1 MYKRHLICT
10 ALAALTLVSCS
21 RDPNYLKQKYLD
33 SGNKY
38 YEQKR
43 YKEASIMYRKA
54 IEKDRKFGPAYY
66 HLALV
71 DLQLEQVANAVP
83 ALRRAFE
90 LLPQGTPE
98 ANDATLKLSE
108 ILLMA
113 AQQAKDPHAVLS
125 EVQPMVDGLL
135 KKNPN
140 SWEGHKLNADMGL
153 LNATIAF
160 RAANPTEA
168 KQDIAAS
175 IKEYRTALA
184 AKPGDYI
191 ITLALGR
198 TLELDGE
205 AGEAEALFKTLAGKD
220 KTNLNSYFELYRMYF
235 AQKRYPEAEAELKA
249 AIAAVP
255 KDASTRLLLAQFY
268 YSTNRQDALVA
279 LLNDMKKDLKE
290 FPQAYFQTGDFY
302 ARIGQYDNA
311 IKEYEDGIQKDPAQK
326 NNYLKHEIP
335 VYIRQN
341 NVVMAQSK
349 NDQIL
354 KNDPKDPEAK
364 GLRATF
370 MLDKGQVEEAQA
382 DLQSVVTARPGN
394 WVARFNLGRAYFAKG
409 EYEQARQQFNKC
421 IDLSPQYLPA
431 RYAQTQVDIM
441 LGDYDAALHDSDEIL
456 KVKPDSIQGRVMKA
470 ASLQRLNRYDDARK
484 VLNDVLD
491 KNPKQ
496 VESLLELGVLDLNQK
511 KTKDALDHFKRAY
524 EAAPQNI
531 RGLLGESKALLM
543 DGQPDKS
550 VDLIRQ
556 AAQKTPS
563 FQLQRELGNAQM
575 AAREFDAAIA
585 TYQGLLSS
593 TTDLKL
599 KGDLWSHIG
608 ESYRYKGDFPK
619 SIEFMQQ
626 AAKALPDNAAI
637 STDLALLYDA
647 NNDLPNARTYYEK
660 ALKIDPN
667 NPLALNNL
675 AYLITETNGDLNL
688 AMTYATQAKQRLPN
702 FLEVSDTIGWIDLK
716 KNIPDSAIE
725 EFKRLVSQAPLN
737 PIYHYHYAM
746 ALQQKG
752 DSVNAKAQCQL
763 ALADRPQ
770 KPLEQQIRTLQATL
784 K

>member
-10 ALAALTLVSCS
+10 ALAALILVSCN
-21 RDPNYLKQKYLD
+21 RDPNYLKQKYVD

-38 YEQKR
+38 FEQKR
-43 YKEASIMYRKA
+43 YNEASIMYRKA
-54 IEKDRKFGPAYY
+54 IEKDRKFGTAYY

-71 DLQLEQVANAVP
+71 DLQLGQVANAVP

-90 LLPQGTPE
+90 SLPQGTPD
-98 ANDATLKLSE
+98 ANDATLKLCE

-113 AQQAKDPHAVLS
+113 AQQAKDPHEVLS

-153 LNATIAF
+153 LNATIAV
-160 RAANPTEA
+160 RATNPTEA
-168 KQDIAAS
+168 KQDIATS

-220 KTNLNSYFELYRMYF
+220 KTNLNSYLELYRMYF

-255 KDASTRLLLAQFY
+255 TDASTRLVLAQFY

-290 FPQAYFQTGDFY
+290 FPQAYFQTASFY
-302 ARIGQYDNA
+302 QRIGQFDNA
-311 IKEYEDGIQKDPAQK
+311 LKEYEDGIQKDPKKKNAYLKGEIQTYILQK
-326 NNYLKHEIP
+326 NI
-335 VYIRQN
+335 
-341 NVVMAQSK
+341 VMAQSK
-349 NDQIL
+349 NEQVL
-354 KNDPKDPEAK
+354 KNDPNDPEAK

-370 MLDKGQVEEAQA
+370 MLDKGQVDAAQA

-394 WVARFNLGRAYFAKG
+394 WVARFNLGRAYFAKT

-421 IDLSPQYLPA
+421 IDLNTQYLPA

-456 KVKPDSIQGRVMKA
+456 RVKPDSIQGRVMKA

-550 VDLIRQ
+550 VELIRQ

-593 TTDLKL
+593 TTDMKL

-608 ESYRYKGDFPK
+608 VSYRYKGDFPK
-619 SIEFMQQ
+619 SIEFMEQ
-626 AAKALPDNAAI
+626 AAKALPDNAALA
-637 STDLALLYDA
+637 TDLALLYDA
-647 NNDLPNARTYYEK
+647 DNDLPKARTYYEK

-688 AMTYATQAKQRLPN
+688 AMTYATQAKRRLPT

-770 KPLEQQIRTLQATL
+770 KPLEQQIRSLQATL